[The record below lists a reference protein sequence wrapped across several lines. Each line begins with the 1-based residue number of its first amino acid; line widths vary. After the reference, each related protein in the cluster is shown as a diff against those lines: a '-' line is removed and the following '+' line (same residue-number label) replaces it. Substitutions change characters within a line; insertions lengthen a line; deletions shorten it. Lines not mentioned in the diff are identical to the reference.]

1 MNGPLL
7 LALSD
12 GSPRNLSIFDP
23 VSPPAESI
31 HYLSLLVLAIT
42 AGIFVVV
49 ESVLIYSLVRF
60 RRRRSAAAPEGRD
73 ARAPEPPQVY
83 GSKPIE
89 IAWTAAPALIIFVLT
104 LVIARTEWEVR
115 VDPDNPPPELKDGQP
130 LRVRVV
136 GHQWWWE
143 FNYDRYGDEKLGF
156 VTANELHVP
165 ASNRAE
171 PRERRPV
178 FLTLQ
183 SADVAHSFWVPRLA
197 GKTDLIP
204 GRTNTMWFETEHTGL
219 FVGQCAEYCGTQH
232 ANMLL
237 RVYVD
242 PPDKFT
248 DWLNNQKKSRDSADA
263 EVRQDK
269 EVFLS
274 LSCINCHR
282 VGGTPARGTVG
293 PDLTHLMSR
302 ETLAAGAIPNDRAGE
317 NLRKWIADPQ
327 KIKPGCLMPAFKL
340 SKGDLERVVRYL
352 ASLE

>member
-1 MNGPLL
+1 MCSSLL

-12 GSPRNLSIFDP
+12 GSPQNLSIFDP

-31 HYLSLLVLAIT
+31 HYLSILILAIT
-42 AGIFVVV
+42 GGIFLVV
-49 ESVLIYSLVRF
+49 ESVLIYSLLRF
-60 RRRRSAAAPEGRD
+60 RRAFVPGTS
-73 ARAPEPPQVY
+73 EPPQVY

-89 IAWTAAPALIIFVLT
+89 IAWTAEPALIVFVLM

-115 VDPDNPPPELKDGQP
+115 LDPDKPPPDLKDGQP

-143 FNYDRYGDEKLGF
+143 FNYEGYGDEKLGF

-165 ASNRAE
+165 ASNRSV
-171 PRERRPV
+171 PKERRPV

-204 GRTNTMWFETEHTGL
+204 GKANTMWFETECTGL

-242 PPDKFT
+242 PPEDFAR
-248 DWLNNQKKSRDSADA
+248 WLRNEKKEARDSDDA
-263 EVRQDK
+263 EVRKGK
-269 EVFLS
+269 EVFLAQ
-274 LSCINCHR
+274 SCINCHR
-282 VGGTPARGTVG
+282 VRGTPARGTFG

-302 ETLAAGAIPNDRAGE
+302 DTLAAGMIPNDRE
-317 NLRKWIADPQ
+317 SKKLRDWIADPQ
-327 KIKPGCLMPAFKL
+327 KIKPGCLMPAFGL
-340 SKGDLERVVRYL
+340 SESDLNRVVRYL

>member
-1 MNGPLL
+1 MKGPLL

-42 AGIFVVV
+42 AGILLVV
-49 ESVLIYSLVRF
+49 ESVLIYSLLRF
-60 RRRRSAAAPEGRD
+60 RRRYVPGSS
-73 ARAPEPPQVY
+73 EPPQVY

-89 IAWTAAPALIIFVLT
+89 IAWTAAPALIVFVLT

-143 FNYDRYGDEKLGF
+143 FNYERYGDEKLNF

-165 ASNRAE
+165 ASNRSAPTSE
-171 PRERRPV
+171 TPVQPRRPV

-183 SADVAHSFWVPRLA
+183 SFDVAHSFWVPRLA

-204 GRTNTMWFETEHTGL
+204 GRTNTMWFETEQTGL

-242 PPDKFT
+242 PPEEFAR
-248 DWLNNQKKSRDSADA
+248 WLANQKKDARDSEDA
-263 EVRQDK
+263 EIRKGKD
-269 EVFLS
+269 VFLAQ
-274 LSCINCHR
+274 SCINCHR
-282 VGGTPARGTVG
+282 VRGTPARGVFG

-302 ETLAAGAIPNDRAGE
+302 EMLASGLIPSDREGD

-327 KIKPGCLMPAFKL
+327 KIKPGCLMPAFGL
-340 SKGDLERVVRYL
+340 SERDLDLVARYL
-352 ASLE
+352 RSLE

>member
-12 GSPRNLSIFDP
+12 GSPRNPSIFDP

-42 AGIFVVV
+42 AGILLVV
-49 ESVLIYSLVRF
+49 EGVLIYSLLRF
-60 RRRRSAAAPEGRD
+60 RRRYVPGTS
-73 ARAPEPPQVY
+73 EPPQVY

-89 IAWTAAPALIIFVLT
+89 IAWTAAPALIVFVLT

-143 FNYDRYGDEKLGF
+143 FNYESYGDEKLDF

-165 ASNRAE
+165 ASNRSAPNGE
-171 PRERRPV
+171 TPVPPRRPV

-183 SADVAHSFWVPRLA
+183 SVDVAHSFWVPRLA

-242 PPDKFT
+242 PPEEFAR
-248 DWLNNQKKSRDSADA
+248 WLANQKKDARDSEDA
-263 EVRQDK
+263 EIRKGKD
-269 EVFLS
+269 VFLAQ
-274 LSCINCHR
+274 SCINCHR
-282 VGGTPARGTVG
+282 VRGTPARGVFG

-302 ETLAAGAIPNDRAGE
+302 EMLASGMSPNDRDGE
-317 NLRKWIADPQ
+317 NLTKWIADPQ
-327 KIKPGCLMPAFKL
+327 RIKPGCLMPAFGL
-340 SKGDLERVVRYL
+340 SKRDLDLVVRYL
-352 ASLE
+352 GSLE